1 MRRKISYLKGRLVRY
16 GYLKQ
21 KDMQNAQAVEEAK
34 KQYEAAMGEPV
45 ETKGISLELI
55 MITFSLVHH
64 DDFGIGDQLIAKNH
78 ESVGE
83 FVSNIFEGVRQANA
97 AEAWLNDLD
106 EVYRA
111 QFYYLKSFDFA
122 SNI

>member
-1 MRRKISYLKGRLVRY
+1 VRY